1 MSTVKSGKAFVKFCD
16 TPARDGLASA
26 SFASR
31 PVVCNS
37 LPFPNKFRKLV
48 PADIRIVSKITA
60 SGDFSHMVA
69 PSRRRTLTSHCS
81 YLLAAQPFS
90 EGELVKRLPLLV
102 VTLLALLVSASSAQN
117 LTLGFTVSKTGA
129 LNVDSLEQYRGFE
142 LWRDQVNAA
151 GGIKAGG
158 KSYKIQFVSYDDE
171 SNQKRVQ
178 QLYSRLILQDKAD
191 FLFSPY
197 SSGLTATAAIVT
209 EQYEKIMITTG
220 AAETKA
226 YQGGNH
232 YLFQMFAPGAEYLKG
247 ALDALKSKDPK
258 ASVAFVYEDASFSNS
273 VVDPAKAY
281 AQQIGVSVV
290 FSERYAPNTTDFSA
304 LIDKVIASKA
314 TVVLGGGHYADGSTL
329 AKQLYEHKVPL
340 KMITLL
346 VAPDSD
352 KWPEL
357 GDAGV
362 GVSVPSQWEPQVVL
376 KAQYGPSGADFA
388 KWYKA
393 KYNSEPSYES
403 AGGYAAGLVLQ
414 RAIEQ
419 AGTIDTA
426 KVADALNKTDITT
439 FYGRTKFSTAA
450 ADHGVQ
456 VGHMMVIAQ
465 WQKDKSGK
473 LVKQV
478 VWPLALKSANLV
490 YPIH

>member
-1 MSTVKSGKAFVKFCD
+1 
-16 TPARDGLASA
+16 
-26 SFASR
+26 
-31 PVVCNS
+31 
-37 LPFPNKFRKLV
+37 
-48 PADIRIVSKITA
+48 
-60 SGDFSHMVA
+60 
-69 PSRRRTLTSHCS
+69 
-81 YLLAAQPFS
+81 
-90 EGELVKRLPLLV
+90 VKRLSLILFV
-102 VTLLALLVSASSAQN
+102 FLALFVTAGFAQN
-117 LTLGFTVSKTGA
+117 ITIGMTVSKTGSM
-129 LNVDSLEQYRGFE
+129 NVDSLEQYRGFE

-171 SNQKRVQ
+171 SNSKRVQ
-178 QLYSRLILQDKAD
+178 QLYSRLILQDNAD

-197 SSGLTATAAIVT
+197 SSGLTTNAAIVT
-209 EQYEKIMITTG
+209 EQNGKIMLTTG
-220 AAETKA
+220 AAEGKT
-226 YQGGNH
+226 YTLGNH
-232 YLFQMFAPGAEYLKG
+232 YLFQMFTPGAEYLKG
-247 ALDALKSKDPK
+247 ALDALKTRDPK
-258 ASVAFVYEDASFSNS
+258 ATIAFVYEDASFSNS

-281 AQQIGVSVV
+281 AQQIGMSVV

-314 TVVLGGGHYADGSTL
+314 TVLLGGGHYADGSTL

-340 KMITLL
+340 KMVTLL

-357 GDAGV
+357 GDAAV
-362 GVSVPSQWEPQVVL
+362 GVSVPSQWEPQVTL

-393 KYNSEPSYES
+393 KYNAEPSYES
-403 AGGYAAGLVLQ
+403 AGGYAAGLILQ

-419 AGTIDTA
+419 AGGTDTA

-450 ADHGVQ
+450 NEHGLQ
-456 VGHMMVIAQ
+456 VGHAMVLAQ
-465 WQKDKSGK
+465 WQKDKSGP
-473 LVKQV
+473 VKQV
-478 VWPLALKSANLV
+478 VWPPAGKSANLV